1 MDRWRFKYLLIIT
14 DYRKVKIIQEKA
26 KEITMNKLKA
36 SITIPNIL
44 LTIILLVTVFTQM
57 LPLVG
62 VLNFEFSFLFSILL
76 FLASGILTISYL
88 RKYKNFGLLPA
99 IVRMNYRSYLL
110 LLFAPLVT
118 SIFLNLLFQ
127 VCPIWDGIL
136 YYLVIVIPSFYFGFV
151 AGVFS
156 FWSNKKFSYLI
167 FGGIFILFALAP
179 IVEFYIYPQVYF
191 YNVIVGIIPGT
202 IYDEAIL
209 LSGKLIIYRILH
221 VVLFSLLLYSM
232 FKIGSIKLK
241 EKRILMLST
250 LLGASLFFLLKPYLG
265 YATTKYSLYQ
275 TLNMGVLTPSLE
287 IRYEDNLTD
296 ANAHLL
302 TYEMFYYLKEI
313 KRKTKLSTPKNI
325 VAYIFKDSKQKGAL
339 FGSKAANV
347 AKPWMNEIYLDY
359 NSYEGTLEHEL
370 THLYAAQIGSTPFK
384 IADGFNMAMLEGYAM
399 AIEDNYSGYDIHY
412 MALLAKESGYNFNI
426 PELFSRLNFFSQAS
440 SLSYITAGSFVKF
453 LIEVYGIEKV
463 NSLYQDLN
471 FEKHLSKNL
480 EELSAEYLQFLDAL
494 NYPIN
499 EHRANYF
506 FGRSP
511 ITKKVCAR
519 TVSNEINSAWKLYGE
534 QSYYPAQLLFT
545 KVFEYSNSY
554 SALLGIINANNK
566 LGLQK
571 ESLELLSSKMNEYE
585 GTSSYYSALL
595 NIGDLISR
603 NGDFERAD
611 SVYKILSFYEPTLR
625 YKNLA
630 DVRSKLISENRI
642 IDYLSGS
649 NFDKY
654 QILKELNNTELFD
667 ASIPILINLSN
678 SLDENITT
686 FILFLGNKNIESI
699 SSNSAYEISKYLMR
713 NMEFTK
719 ALEFAK
725 LSIQKCSENYRLP
738 ILKSHKQKVEWF
750 VNNG

>member
-1 MDRWRFKYLLIIT
+1 MKIKTLLNTSNVLLIIT
-14 DYRKVKIIQEKA
+14 VA
-26 KEITMNKLKA
+26 L
-36 SITIPNIL
+36 SI
-44 LTIILLVTVFTQM
+44 FAQFF
-57 LPLVG
+57 PLVQ

-76 FLASGILTISYL
+76 FITSGVLTIFYL
-88 RKYKNFGLLPA
+88 RKFKTFGVLPTIIRMKYK
-99 IVRMNYRSYLL
+99 SYLL
-110 LLFAPLVT
+110 LLFSPILI
-118 SIFLNLLFQ
+118 SFLSNILFQ
-127 VCPIWDGIL
+127 FCPIWDGIL
-136 YYLVIVIPSFYFGFV
+136 YYLVIVIPAFYFGFI
-151 AGVFS
+151 AGAFS

-167 FGGIFILFALAP
+167 FGGIFVLFALAP
-179 IVEFYIYPQVYF
+179 IIEFYIYPQVYF

-202 IYDEAIL
+202 IYDETIL
-209 LSGKLIIYRILH
+209 LGGKLIIYRMLH
-221 VVLFSLLLYSM
+221 LALFSMLLYST
-232 FKIGSIKLK
+232 FKVGSRKIK

-250 LLGASLFFLLKPYLG
+250 LLGAVLFFLLKPYLG
-265 YATTKYSLYQ
+265 YATTKYSLYKD
-275 TLNMGVLTPSLE
+275 LNMGVLTPNLE
-287 IRYEDNLTD
+287 IRYEDNLKPI
-296 ANAHLL
+296 NAHLL
-302 TYEMFYYLKEI
+302 TYNIFYYLQEI
-313 KRKTKLSTPKNI
+313 KKKTKLSTPQNL
-325 VAYIFKDSKQKGAL
+325 VVYIFRDSNQKGAL

-370 THLYAAQIGSTPFK
+370 THLFAAKIGSTPFK

-426 PELFSRLNFFSQAS
+426 PELFSRLNFFSQTS

-463 NSLYQDLN
+463 NSLYQELD
-471 FEKHLSKNL
+471 FEKYLSKNL
-480 EELSAEYLQFLDAL
+480 NELSAEYLKFLNAL

-499 EHRANYF
+499 EHSANYF
-506 FGRSP
+506 FGRRP

-534 QSYYPAQLLFT
+534 QSYYPAQLLFI

-566 LGLQK
+566 LGLYE
-571 ESLELLSSKMNEYE
+571 ESLELLSNKMSEYK

-603 NGDFERAD
+603 NGNFDRAD
-611 SVYKILSFYEPTLR
+611 SVYKILSFYEPTLQ
-625 YKNLA
+625 YKNIA
-630 DVRSKLISENRI
+630 EVRSKLISESKI
-642 IDYLSGS
+642 IEYLSGS

-654 QILKELNNTELFD
+654 KILKELNNTELFD

-686 FILFLGNKNIESI
+686 FIAFLSNKNIENI

-713 NMEFTK
+713 NMEIKK

-725 LSIQKCSENYRLP
+725 LSIQKCKENYRLP
-738 ILKSHKQKVEWF
+738 ILKSHKQRVEWF
-750 VNNG
+750 AINGG